1 MLNTF
6 SKLLINISFEKRQKI
21 LKNLYKNI
29 IKFENIKIYI
39 FKLIP
44 IYYIILIKINN
55 DFKKRLMKVYYK
67 N

>member
-1 MLNTF
+1 M
-6 SKLLINISFEKRQKI
+6 

-39 FKLIP
+39 FKLIS

-55 DFKKRLMKVYYK
+55 DFKKRLIKIYYK